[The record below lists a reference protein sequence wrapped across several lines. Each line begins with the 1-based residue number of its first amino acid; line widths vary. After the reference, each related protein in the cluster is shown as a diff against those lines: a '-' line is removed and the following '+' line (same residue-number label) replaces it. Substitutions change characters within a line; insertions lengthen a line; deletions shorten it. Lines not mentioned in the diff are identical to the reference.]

1 MSVRFVDPRTEE
13 IVYPEPFE
21 MPTNAVTPGLG
32 TNAPPDGSLA
42 LNPLLVPAALLWDVG
57 RPVETHAQHW
67 PQAERDKLSQ
77 SATWPP
83 VGRLGLQSPHLPWRI
98 EALPRTPNIHVTVF
112 DVLATIYVALR
123 LQITPGE
130 WDRFDTGEKSVIV
143 GARGVRVRECDP
155 DPQLDELYAHPRRID
170 TLGERTRFAGLI
182 LAPHR
187 GPDSLDLELK
197 RR

>member
-21 MPTNAVTPGLG
+21 TPSDAITPGLG
-32 TNAPPDGSLA
+32 TNAPPVSSLV
-42 LNPLLVPAALLWDVG
+42 LNPLLAPATLLWDVG
-57 RPVETHAQHW
+57 RPVETYAEHW

-77 SATWPP
+77 RATWPP

-98 EALPRTPNIHVTVF
+98 EVLPRTPNIHVTVF
-112 DVLATIYVALR
+112 DVLATIYMALR

-130 WDRFDTGEKSVIV
+130 WEQFHIVEKSSIV
-143 GARGVRVRECDP
+143 AARGVRVRECDP
-155 DPQLDELYAHPRRID
+155 NRQVDDMFQHPRRID